1 MRKKGVGR
9 AQRVRAVDRDT
20 RALQG
25 DRYKK
30 KSVHC
35 IFLVVKEER
44 MVDDVG

>member
-25 DRYKK
+25 KRCEKRVSIAFVCALK
-30 KSVHC
+30 RS
-35 IFLVVKEER
+35 EW
-44 MVDDVG
+44 